1 MPAVTTVA
9 VVGVALLAALAVFQV
24 ALVCGAPLGRFAW
37 GGQHVVLPPRLRVG
51 SVVSVVLYALFAVL
65 LLQGAGAVDLL
76 PEGVARVG
84 LWVLTGYLALG
95 VALNAISRSRAERLV
110 MTPVAL
116 ALLAVCL
123 VLALP

>member
-1 MPAVTTVA
+1 VPAVITVA

-24 ALVCGAPLGRFAW
+24 LLVGGAPLGRFAF
-37 GGQHVVLPPRLRVG
+37 GGQHEVLPPRLRVG
-51 SVVSVVLYALFAVL
+51 SAVAVVLYVLFAL
-65 LLQGAGAVDLL
+65 LLQGAGAVSVL
-76 PEGVARVG
+76 PEGVADVG

-95 VALNAISRSRAERLV
+95 VVLNAISRSRPERLV

-123 VLALP
+123 VLALS